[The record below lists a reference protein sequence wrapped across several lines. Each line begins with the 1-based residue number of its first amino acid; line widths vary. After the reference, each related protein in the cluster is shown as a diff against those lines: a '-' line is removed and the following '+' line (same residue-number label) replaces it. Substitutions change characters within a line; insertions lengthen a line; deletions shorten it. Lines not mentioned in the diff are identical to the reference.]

1 MAGRGRALVVAVALV
16 WATVLAQG
24 RAVAETCVP
33 VGWRTALELHLS
45 TAAQVT
51 GCVDERGG
59 GSTGARAAVLV
70 AVAVLPL
77 LGVPFLLAPA
87 VPAVARA
94 VSPLVAAVRGL
105 LARLVVGASAGWSV
119 QVGTRVLVVARVSSA
134 RGVGHATAWSYRGPP
149 RLV

>member
-1 MAGRGRALVVAVALV
+1 MAGRGRALVVTVALV

-59 GSTGARAAVLV
+59 GSTGARAAVLI

-105 LARLVVGASAGWSV
+105 LARLVVGTGAAWTPR
-119 QVGTRVLVVARVSSA
+119 VGTRVPATFRASSA
-134 RGVGHATAWSYRGPP
+134 RGAGHASAWSYRGPP